1 MADLSSDQPLKGLKI
16 VELGTDVASAF
27 AGRLSAIYGAD
38 VITVEPKEGHA
49 IRHLPPWTG
58 GAKNP
63 NSSVLFGYLGTG
75 KRSMEIDFSDPSVS
89 SLYER

>member
-1 MADLSSDQPLKGLKI
+1 MTDTNSDHPLKGLKI

-38 VITVEPKEGHA
+38 VITIEPKEGHA
-49 IRHLPPWTG
+49 IRHLPPWTDD
-58 GAKNP
+58 ANNP

-75 KRSMEIDFSDPSVS
+75 KRSMEIDFSDPSR
-89 SLYER
+89 YPI